1 MANRDELLPYILRHL
16 RESKR
21 MTIEMVANYLEVTPD
36 DIKQY
41 ESGKKKLRSAL
52 FIGLSSLYNIPLNVF
67 ELKEPDG
74 QSVFHYRRRI
84 NKELGEYS
92 YTLYGYMNNIIK
104 IYQSDRINVFSLP
117 ASIETHDFDKD
128 IIKENALILRKSL
141 KLSNDEPIP
150 NLPKILDNLGIEV
163 IYTELPTGING
174 VAYTLVNQ
182 DTNINSIIFFI
193 ANNDDLFKQS
203 FSIAHEFGHVMMHN
217 NIDILNNMLEE
228 MANYFANVFLLPPDS
243 ISKKVDEILKND
255 IRKQMQHYN
264 MLEKMANYFANVFLL
279 PPDSISERIDNI
291 LKNDIRKQMQHKSEL
306 YDMCNQ
312 YGVSVKT
319 ILWSM
324 YNADKIN
331 KEKLNELCSYYDNLS
346 QEEKFPKYQGIKDNH
361 LYNKK
366 MHEAVEKH
374 IITKQEYDFV
384 TGFHNYVASVSE

>member
-217 NIDILNNMLEE
+217 NIDILNNMLE
-228 MANYFANVFLLPPDS
+228 
-243 ISKKVDEILKND
+243 
-255 IRKQMQHYN
+255 
-264 MLEKMANYFANVFLL
+264 KMANYFANVFLL

>member
-1 MANRDELLPYILRHL
+1 MANRDELLPQILRHL

-21 MTIEMVANYLEVTPD
+21 MTIEMVANYLEVTAD
-36 DIKQY
+36 DIKAY
-41 ESGKKKLRSAL
+41 ESGRKKLRSAL
-52 FIGLSSLYNIPLNVF
+52 FIGLSSLYSIPLNVF

-74 QSVFHYRRRI
+74 QSVFHYRRKI

-104 IYQSDRINVFSLP
+104 IYKSDRINVFNLP

-128 IIKENALILRKSL
+128 IIKENALILRKAL

-163 IYTELPTGING
+163 VYTELPIGING

-203 FSIAHEFGHVMMHN
+203 FSIAHEFCHVMMHN
-217 NIDILNNMLEE
+217 SVDTSSVDIIDDKLEE
-228 MANYFANVFLLPPDS
+228 SANYFANVFLLPPNS
-243 ISKKVDEILKND
+243 IG
-255 IRKQMQHYN
+255 
-264 MLEKMANYFANVFLL
+264 EK
-279 PPDSISERIDNI
+279 IDNI
-291 LKNDIRKQMQHKSEL
+291 LKNDIRNQMKHNSEL
-306 YDMCNQ
+306 YKMCYQ

-319 ILWSM
+319 ILWSI
-324 YNADKIN
+324 YHADKIN
-331 KEKLNELCSYYDNLS
+331 KEKLNELCLYYENLS
-346 QEEKFPKYQGIKDNH
+346 QEEKFPKYQGIKDNY

-366 MHEAVEKH
+366 MQEAVEKN
-374 IITKQEYDFV
+374 IITKQEYDFI
-384 TGFHNYVASVSE
+384 TGFHNYASSVTE